1 MAEPDDGR
9 QRIAPLGPFEEAAGF
24 TRVVVGHARPAGT
37 LVAISAHYN
46 AEWKC
51 EIEAEAVIGSLQ

>member
-1 MAEPDDGR
+1 
-9 QRIAPLGPFEEAAGF
+9 
-24 TRVVVGHARPAGT
+24 VGHARPTGT
-37 LVAISAHYN
+37 LVGVNALYN